1 MRDKEETQ
9 REIRRLQTE
18 IDQITEKKNDLDV
31 ALRIDELYDNTDE
44 EYEALDAV
52 EQKIGNMYI
61 QILNIIGVGVIDD
74 NYEYLNEHI
83 WKIRD
88 DVLSAI
94 RNDSGVFK
102 LRKED

>member
-52 EQKIGNMYI
+52 EQKIGDMYI
-61 QILNIIGVGVIDD
+61 QILNIIGVDVIDD

-83 WKIRD
+83 WSIRD

-94 RNDSGVFK
+94 KNDSGVFK

>member
-18 IDQITEKKNDLDV
+18 IDHITEEKNDLEV
-31 ALRIDELYDNTDE
+31 ALHIDELFDNTDE
-44 EYEALDAV
+44 DYEVLDIV
-52 EQKIGNMYI
+52 ERKIGDMYI
-61 QILNIIGVGVIDD
+61 QILNIIGVDVVDD

-83 WKIRD
+83 WSTRD
-88 DVLSAI
+88 DILSAI
-94 RNDSGVFK
+94 KNDSGVFK